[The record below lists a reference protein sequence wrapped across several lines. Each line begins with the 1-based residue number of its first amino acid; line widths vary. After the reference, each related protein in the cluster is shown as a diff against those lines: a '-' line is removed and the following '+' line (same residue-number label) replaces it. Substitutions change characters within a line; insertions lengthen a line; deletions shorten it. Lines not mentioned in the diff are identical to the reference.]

1 MTVCSIIGTLLV
13 IVGLYA
19 FLWGKGKELQEA
31 MAAAR
36 NISEKEDAGDSN
48 EQGRQALETHR
59 SSDEIA

>member
-1 MTVCSIIGTLLV
+1 MAICSIIGTLLV

-36 NISEKEDAGDSN
+36 NVSEKEDAGDSN
-48 EQGRQALETHR
+48 EQGRQERETRR
-59 SSDEIA
+59 SSDETA

>member
-31 MAAAR
+31 MAAAQ
-36 NISEKEDAGDSN
+36 NVSEKEDAGDTN
-48 EQGRQALETHR
+48 EQGRQELETHR